1 MSAFFL
7 EEAHPRYD
15 AFTNYCKS
23 CLLFAFPKMLQCHP
37 QHFREAV
44 CKDYRKEAMTESHV
58 GLKGR
63 QAEEWE
69 IRIPLVCWYLN
80 PPHVWVPRLCC
91 WALFH
96 TILKK
101 NKSASVDCPWMPW
114 SPCVQNSNPF
124 YFLRI
129 LLFEDDLLRTDERWW
144 IFFLWHMDGFSLNF
158 SSLWQ
163 GSLYFSHPCCPHSS
177 TISPALC
184 GQLCGT
190 NLKRDSWD
198 WCWVRKHLIFVQLK
212 SKWAAIS
219 HG

>member
-1 MSAFFL
+1 MASKPHKNSFVLFASIYYLGWLQEKMSAFFL

-80 PPHVWVPRLCC
+80 PPHVWVPQLCC

-101 NKSASVDCPWMPW
+101 IKVLLWIVRECRG
-114 SPCVQNSNPF
+114 
-124 YFLRI
+124 LRACKI
-129 LLFEDDLLRTDERWW
+129 VIHFT
-144 IFFLWHMDGFSLNF
+144 F
-158 SSLWQ
+158 
-163 GSLYFSHPCCPHSS
+163 
-177 TISPALC
+177 
-184 GQLCGT
+184 
-190 NLKRDSWD
+190 
-198 WCWVRKHLIFVQLK
+198 
-212 SKWAAIS
+212 
-219 HG
+219 

>member
-44 CKDYRKEAMTESHV
+44 CKDYKKEAMTESHV

-144 IFFLWHMDGFSLNF
+144 IFFLWHMDGFSFNF
-158 SSLWQ
+158 SSLAGLTLFQ
-163 GSLYFSHPCCPHSS
+163 PSLLPTLIHHFPRPLW
-177 TISPALC
+177 TA
-184 GQLCGT
+184 
-190 NLKRDSWD
+190 SWS
-198 WCWVRKHLIFVQLK
+198 K
-212 SKWAAIS
+212 SEER
-219 HG
+219 